1 MNKFLPVL
9 ILATGLL
16 TSCFSSS
23 APETSKNESAAE
35 IEPLKV
41 KFCELAKSP
50 ESYDGKKIILTGI
63 YVLQYHSSNFFSL
76 NCKSEK
82 PIVISREKLQPC
94 DEKSEMEGF
103 DYSSAM
109 TDRAHGV
116 TVRGR
121 FNNQLKTQMV
131 SYGKIEYYEF
141 EVDCFE
147 KLVKFGSLS
156 LEPSEKQRRLLEEFE
171 ASQN

>member
-1 MNKFLPVL
+1 MTWKPRRASAVKKAARQASLLSKRRESERLMNKFLPVL

-109 TDRAHGV
+109 T
-116 TVRGR
+116 
-121 FNNQLKTQMV
+121 
-131 SYGKIEYYEF
+131 
-141 EVDCFE
+141 
-147 KLVKFGSLS
+147 
-156 LEPSEKQRRLLEEFE
+156 
-171 ASQN
+171 